1 MLAKLFGSA
10 LYGVDAFRVTI
21 EVSVSNG
28 LGCQL
33 TGLPDEAIK
42 ESLSRIEVAIKSHSY
57 QMPRTKMVINLAPAD
72 VRKTGTAF
80 DLPIA
85 LGILLAS
92 GQIEDLGKLKDYII
106 IGEIGLDG
114 TLQPVRGAL
123 CMAYQALQDGF
134 KGIVLPRAN
143 AEEASL
149 VQGIEVYAVD
159 HLLDA
164 IHFIAS
170 DCALQPEVG
179 KLVTHHPIDGL
190 LDFKDVRGQ
199 QGVKRALEIAAAG
212 GHNTLLIGPPGIG
225 KSMLA
230 KRLPSILPPMTLRE
244 SLETTRIY
252 SVINHTEALTGLIH
266 ERPFRS
272 PHHTA
277 SDVALVGGGAIP
289 MPGEISLAHNGVLF
303 LDELPEFKRSTIEVI
318 RQPLEDRKVLISR
331 AKMSL
336 EFPATFMLAAAMNPC
351 RCGYF
356 GHPKRAC
363 TCSREALYAYRRR
376 ISGPLLDR
384 IDLQVQVEPVPFQE
398 LVECAV
404 PAESSATIRQRVVRS
419 RGIQTRRFEDL
430 PGTYCNAQMP
440 DQEIGRFCPLEEY
453 ARKFLFRTM
462 DQWQLSAR
470 SYTRILKLGRTIADL
485 AGSGQIQ
492 LEHVGEALSYRILDR
507 SPVKLLTEKT
517 KTSVR
522 PLYSNENYSYSTPKY

>member
-33 TGLPDEAIK
+33 TGLPDDAIK
-42 ESLSRIEVAIKSHSY
+42 ESLSRIDIAIKSNGY
-57 QMPRTKMVINLAPAD
+57 QMPRTKLVINLAPAD
-72 VRKTGTAF
+72 VRKSGTAF
-80 DLPIA
+80 DLPIT
-85 LGILLAS
+85 LGILLAT
-92 GQIEDLGKLKDYII
+92 GQLSDLDKLKDYII

-114 TLQPVRGAL
+114 TLHPVRGAL

-134 KGIVLPRAN
+134 KGIVLPRSN

-149 VQGIEVYAVD
+149 VEGIEVYGVH
-159 HLLDA
+159 HLQEVID
-164 IHFIAS
+164 FITS
-170 DCALQPEVG
+170 DSALQPIVG
-179 KLVTHHPIDGL
+179 ELRHPDPASPAM
-190 LDFKDVRGQ
+190 DFKDVRGQ

-230 KRLPSILPPMTLRE
+230 KRLPSILPPMTLGE

-252 SVINHTEALTGLIH
+252 SVLNHSEPLTGLIR

-277 SDVALVGGGAIP
+277 SDVALVGGGSVP

-318 RQPLEDRKVLISR
+318 RQPLEDRKVLIAR

-336 EFPATFMLAAAMNPC
+336 EYPATFMLAAAMNPC
-351 RCGYF
+351 LCGYF

-363 TCSREALYAYRRR
+363 TCSRRALYWYRRR
-376 ISGPLLDR
+376 ISGPLLER
-384 IDLQVQVEPVPFQE
+384 IDIQVDVDPVPFHE
-398 LVECAV
+398 LPESA
-404 PAESSATIRQRVVRS
+404 PAGESSATIRQRVVQA
-419 RGIQTRRFEDL
+419 RGVQGRRFEQL
-430 PGTYCNAQMP
+430 PNTYCNAQMP
-440 DQEIGRFCPLEEY
+440 DSDLDRFCQLEEH
-453 ARKFLFRTM
+453 ARKFLFKRM
-462 DQWQLSAR
+462 DQLQLSAR

-485 AGSGQIQ
+485 AGSEQIE
-492 LEHVGEALSYRILDR
+492 LEHVAEALFYRSLDR
-507 SPVKLLTEKT
+507 MAGTPPVPKAKRG
-517 KTSVR
+517 KS
-522 PLYSNENYSYSTPKY
+522 PLYSYTGIRYQHQ